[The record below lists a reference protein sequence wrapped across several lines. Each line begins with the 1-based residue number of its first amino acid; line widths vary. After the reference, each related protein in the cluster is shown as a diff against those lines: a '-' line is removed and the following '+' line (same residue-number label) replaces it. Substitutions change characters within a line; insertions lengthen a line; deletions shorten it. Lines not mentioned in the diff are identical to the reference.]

1 MGTAVTIDMFSDSE
15 GFRPGEN
22 EMKIN
27 FALAGA
33 FVVGVA
39 LSAGAQTTSTTSY
52 YVVQDVKTKKCE
64 IVDQKPVSREMTV
77 VGGDGVIY
85 HSRVEAENA
94 LKTVKVC
101 HTE

>member
-1 MGTAVTIDMFSDSE
+1 MRVNIALVGAFLV
-15 GFRPGEN
+15 G
-22 EMKIN
+22 
-27 FALAGA
+27 FALPAA
-33 FVVGVA
+33 
-39 LSAGAQTTSTTSY
+39 AQTTTSY

-64 IVDQKPVSREMTV
+64 IVDQKPVSKEMTV

-85 HSRVEAENA
+85 HSRMEAENA

>member
-1 MGTAVTIDMFSDSE
+1 
-15 GFRPGEN
+15 
-22 EMKIN
+22 MKLN
-27 FALAGA
+27 LALASA
-33 FVVGVA
+33 FVAGLA
-39 LSAGAQTTSTTSY
+39 LPALAQTSF

-64 IVDQKPVSREMTV
+64 IVDQKPVSKEMTV

-94 LKTVKVC
+94 MKTVKVC